1 MIYCKDKRGKRMLKS
16 SNDIGFSFE
25 AQRIALRGI
34 SADELRDFGVNHIAY
49 IRPVS
54 LMGNTAYAIHS
65 ADGTPL
71 AAVETLDLAL
81 TAARQNDLEPVI
93 LQ

>member
-1 MIYCKDKRGKRMLKS
+1 MLKS
-16 SNDIGFSFE
+16 TNDIGFSFE

-34 SADELRDFGVNHIAY
+34 STDELRDFGVNHIAY